1 MACHSLHEEFLDR
14 SHRGELCPN
23 SVPEVLEGIHVFSWE
38 DGVLGK
44 EPVPERVET
53 DGGFA
58 LQRLRS
64 CRVESVRLIRCLL
77 SFARHSCRLLLF
89 STIQKWM
96 LVAK

>member
-1 MACHSLHEEFLDR
+1 MAYHSLHEEFLDR

-64 CRVESVRLIRCLL
+64 CRVESVRLVSGPLL
-77 SFARHSCRLLLF
+77 FARHGPCLPLF
-89 STIQKWM
+89 PKTTKSILM
-96 LVAK
+96 L